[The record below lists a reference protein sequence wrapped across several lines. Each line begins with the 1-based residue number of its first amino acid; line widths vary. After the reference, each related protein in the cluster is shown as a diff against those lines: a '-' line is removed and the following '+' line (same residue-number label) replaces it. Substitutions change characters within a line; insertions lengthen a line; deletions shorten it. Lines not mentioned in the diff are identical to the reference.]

1 MKIINFGSLNI
12 DRVYELTDFVTPGA
26 TVSARALNTFAGG
39 KGLNQS
45 IAAARAGAHVFH
57 VGAVGSDGAFL
68 LDLLK
73 DAGAD
78 VSMTKTL
85 DSESGHAIIQVN
97 QNGQNCI
104 IIYGGT
110 NRKLT
115 RDHIDAAL
123 GLAEPGDIA
132 LLQNE
137 TNNIPYIMEQASAR
151 GMKVAWNPSP
161 IPENLSEFPLE
172 KADYLIVNEIE
183 GAALAGLGAEEK
195 NFEVILSALREKYPK
210 VRVVLTLGDQGVLYE
225 DEAGKASHPVFQA
238 NAVDTTAAGDT
249 FCGYFLAGICQG
261 RPVSECLRQASAA
274 SSIAVS
280 RSGAAPS
287 IPVYKEVEAF
297 LEKQA

>member
-26 TVSARALNTFAGG
+26 TVSAKELNTFAGG

-85 DSESGHAIIQVN
+85 DFESGHAIIQVN

-115 RDHIDAAL
+115 RDHIDSAL
-123 GLAEPGDIA
+123 RLAEPGDIA

-137 TNNIPYIMEQASAR
+137 TNNIPYIMEQASAH

-161 IPENLSEFPLE
+161 IPENLSMFPLE
-172 KADYLIVNEIE
+172 KVDYLIVNEIE

-195 NFEVILSALREKYPK
+195 NFELILSALREKYPK

-238 NAVDTTAAGDT
+238 KAVDTTAAGDT

-261 RPVSECLRQASAA
+261 RTVSECLRQASAA